1 MLKRQKE
8 VSIRFNKNYN
18 FLQILLINIVK
29 FICGCGFDYFT
40 IYPVLKHTSETLR
53 MHLNLLNA
61 IYCNRDGHVVRFY
74 LQFLKAGTSFF
85 FIKAADSQYI
95 VRV

>member
-1 MLKRQKE
+1 MFKRQKE

-40 IYPVLKHTSETLR
+40 IYPGVKTYFWDSEDALKLTQR
-53 MHLNLLNA
+53 HLL
-61 IYCNRDGHVVRFY
+61 
-74 LQFLKAGTSFF
+74 
-85 FIKAADSQYI
+85 
-95 VRV
+95 